1 MQMSMQV
8 SHLAPQLAV
17 LMGAVV
23 TLLVAMFTTRQ
34 RQWVNAPL
42 ALVALVVAAVLQ
54 VDLAGGPAVLA
65 FDGLWA
71 LDRMTA
77 VGSIT
82 VVVATGLVVAL
93 VPGWL
98 ATDARHGEY
107 YPMLLLGALGAMV
120 MVAAVDLNE
129 LIVGVV
135 LSSVTGYVLAAW
147 HRQSAWSVEAGMKY
161 FLVGGLANIVLL
173 VGAVLAF
180 TAGGTTDHAVLA
192 VTLADADPW
201 LLVPM
206 AATLVVGLAF
216 KAGAVPVHSWVP
228 DVAQG
233 APVPSA
239 AFLTVVPKIGGLLAL
254 ARLATVVPIDAS
266 GWRPVV
272 AVVAVAT
279 MSVGTLAALGQDDV
293 RRLLGWSSV
302 SQAGYALVAVAVV
315 GRSERAVPALV
326 LFLAGYA
333 VANVAAFGVVAA
345 LRGRTSLADWSGL
358 ARSRPGLAVAMVV
371 ALLSLVG
378 IPPLA
383 GFAGK
388 FAVFAAAVDGGM
400 TWLAVVAVVNTV
412 VSLAYSLRVVAPMF
426 LDEPVGSV
434 HVLDRWSVVAVVV
447 ATVAILAVGVAADLV
462 LSGATGSVLPAL
474 P

>member
-8 SHLAPQLAV
+8 SHVGPQLAV
-17 LMGAVV
+17 LVGAVV
-23 TLLVAMFTTRQ
+23 TLLVAMFTGRD
-34 RQWVNAPL
+34 RQWVNGPL

-77 VGSIT
+77 VGSVT
-82 VVVATGLVVAL
+82 VVIATGLVVAL

-180 TAGGTTDHAVLA
+180 AAGGTTDHAVLA
-192 VTLADADPW
+192 VTLVDADPW

-206 AATLVVGLAF
+206 AVTLVVGLAF

-228 DVAQG
+228 DVSQG
-233 APVPSA
+233 APAPSA
-239 AFLTVVPKIGGLLAL
+239 AFLTVVPKVGGLLAL

-302 SQAGYALVAVAVV
+302 SQAGYALVALAVV

-333 VANVAAFGVVAA
+333 VANVAAFGVVTA
-345 LRGRTSLADWSGL
+345 LRGRTALADWSGL

-383 GFAGK
+383 GFASK
-388 FAVFAAAVDGGM
+388 FAVFAAAIDGGM

-426 LDEPVGSV
+426 LDDPVGPV
-434 HVLDRWSVVAVVV
+434 HVLDRWSVVAVVI
-447 ATVAILAVGVAADLV
+447 ATAAVLVVGLAADLV
-462 LSGATGSVLPAL
+462 LSGATGPVLPEL